1 MYVDGDGAGERGRG
15 GGVEVGR
22 APAAVPVVCGRVL
35 GCDGEEGDLR
45 VVGGGVDADVVFGVV
60 FCAVAA
66 EGLDEGFSAWGQRCY
81 RAFRCCTQNEA
92 APCRIPSLHKI
103 LVVAFQSVAPHVAC
117 RAIQASMI
125 VRK

>member
-1 MYVDGDGAGERGRG
+1 VYVDGDGAGERGG
-15 GGVEVGR
+15 GGGEEVGR

-66 EGLDEGFSAWGQRCY
+66 EGLDEGFSAWSQRCC
-81 RAFRCCTQNEA
+81 RALRSHPLVGA
-92 APCRIPSLHKI
+92 VLCRIPSLH
-103 LVVAFQSVAPHVAC
+103 
-117 RAIQASMI
+117 
-125 VRK
+125 